1 MKPSSVRLRKIGLIS
16 VFSALGVVIA
26 PFLWFPFLGTKAYP
40 GQHMINSILGVLL
53 GPFWAGAAAVIIGLI
68 RNALGIGTIYAFP
81 GGIPGGLVVGAVHW
95 ILRRVRRGKLPLVSA
110 LFEPIG
116 TVLIG
121 ATLSLFLV
129 APWIGDPRLLSQL
142 EKGPLTAL
150 ILLWS
155 GWTLSSVPGSLFG
168 FIILLALDRIGI
180 NREALFREIL
190 PSEELEPKKRDR
202 LIVKLD

>member
-1 MKPSSVRLRKIGLIS
+1 MNSSSLRLRKIGLVA

-53 GPFWAGAAAVIIGLI
+53 GPLWAAAAAIIIGLI

-81 GGIPGGLVVGAVHW
+81 GGIPGGLVVGAVYW
-95 ILRRVRRGKLPLVSA
+95 ALRRLRKGRLPLISA
-110 LFEPIG
+110 LFEPVG

-129 APWIGDPRLLSQL
+129 APWIADPRLLSQL

-155 GWTLSSVPGSLFG
+155 GWALSSVSGSLIG
-168 FIILLALDRIGI
+168 LIILLALDRIGI
-180 NREALFREIL
+180 NREVLFRETL
-190 PSEELEPKKRDR
+190 PSEKLESKKRNR
-202 LIVKLD
+202 LEAR

>member
-1 MKPSSVRLRKIGLIS
+1 MNSSSMRLRKIGLLSI
-16 VFSALGVVIA
+16 FSALGVIIA

-53 GPFWAGAAAVIIGLI
+53 GPLWAMAAAVIIGVI

-95 ILRRVRRGKLPLVSA
+95 ILRRLRRGRLPLISA

-142 EKGPLTAL
+142 EKGPITAL

-155 GWTLSSVPGSLFG
+155 GWALSSISGSLLG

-180 NREALFREIL
+180 KRETLFREAREA
-190 PSEELEPKKRDR
+190 PTQGKPEPRKRE
-202 LIVKLD
+202 

>member
-1 MKPSSVRLRKIGLIS
+1 MNSSSIRLRKAGLLSI
-16 VFSALGVVIA
+16 FSALGVVIA

-53 GPFWAGAAAVIIGLI
+53 GPLWAAAAAVIIGLI
-68 RNALGIGTIYAFP
+68 RNVLGIGTIYAFP
-81 GGIPGGLVVGAVHW
+81 GGIPGGLIVGAVYW
-95 ILRRVRRGKLPLVSA
+95 ALRRLKRGRLPLISA

-116 TVLIG
+116 TVFIG

-142 EKGPLTAL
+142 EKGPITAL
-150 ILLWS
+150 VLLWS
-155 GWTLSSVPGSLFG
+155 GWALSSVSGSLFG

-180 NREALFREIL
+180 NRESLFGEAT
-190 PSEELEPKKRDR
+190 PPEKPVKRG
-202 LIVKLD
+202 